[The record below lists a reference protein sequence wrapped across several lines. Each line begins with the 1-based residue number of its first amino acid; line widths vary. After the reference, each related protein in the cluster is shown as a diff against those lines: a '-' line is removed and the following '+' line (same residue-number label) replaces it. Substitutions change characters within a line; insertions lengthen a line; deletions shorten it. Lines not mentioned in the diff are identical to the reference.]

1 MKSFAIVGSGAVG
14 SYYGGRLAKAGNE
27 VRFLMRRGCEWVQ
40 KTGLRVESTDGD
52 FFLPEVCCF
61 RESSELG
68 PVDVVIV
75 AWKATAN
82 PHFEEVLPPLL
93 HDGTVILTLQNGL
106 GNIEALGKLF
116 GIERVLGGMCFV
128 CINRIEPGR
137 IRHTGGGMI
146 SIGEARGG
154 ATPRLRELAE
164 IFRGAG
170 VECEISDDFEEA
182 QWRKLIWN
190 IPFNGLCI
198 TEGGIDTGTLLAMP
212 DGEDRVRKL
221 MQEVVAI
228 AAALGHE
235 IENEYVEFQISRT
248 YPMKDYKPSSMLDY
262 LNGNPVEVEAIW
274 GIPHR
279 IATEREVEAP
289 RLRELLMAIMASVAS
304 RPKLQ
309 SSE

>member
-14 SYYGGRLAKAGNE
+14 SYYGGRLAQAGND
-27 VRFLMRRGCEWVQ
+27 VRFLMRHGCELVR
-40 KTGLRVESTDGD
+40 KVGLRVESTDGD
-52 FFLPEVCCF
+52 FFLPEVCCA

-82 PHFEEVLPPLL
+82 DHFEEVITPLL
-93 HDGTVILTLQNGL
+93 HDETVILTLQNGL
-106 GNIEALGKLF
+106 GNIETLGELF

-128 CINRIEPGR
+128 CINRIEPGL
-137 IRHTGGGMI
+137 IRHTAGGMI

-154 ATPRLRELAE
+154 ATPRLRQLAA
-164 IFRGAG
+164 IFREAG
-170 VECEISDDFEEA
+170 VDCEVSEDFEEA

-212 DGEDRVRKL
+212 DGEDRVREL
-221 MQEVVAI
+221 MGEVVAI

-235 IENEYVEFQISRT
+235 IEDKYVEFQISRT

-262 LNGNPVEVEAIW
+262 VNGNPVEIEAIW

-279 IATEREVEAP
+279 IATEKGVEAP
-289 RLRELLMAIMASVAS
+289 RLQELLQGIMASVAA
-304 RPKLQ
+304 RPKPQ
-309 SSE
+309 WPE